1 MRRLLKVFCICIILN
16 IPPGGRG
23 GGERKANMLIL
34 KQHIHHFVKDAV
46 KKVNGDEKINEII
59 EILHKIMNK

>member
-1 MRRLLKVFCICIILN
+1 MYYTKYTPWWWGVE
-16 IPPGGRG
+16 
-23 GGERKANMLIL
+23 GERKANMLIL